1 MIHVHCTISSIKWDI
16 SLLTSESPH
25 INIPIPNEPSH
36 PQPHHFVRAT
46 LPAKYLNEGE
56 YQNITEM
63 EIFPVLPCLPTDQS
77 NLWVLSP
84 LSCLIPS
91 PNSNLNGISDEYQ
104 NQIQVSQDKHGLD
117 CILNEKRRI
126 LPRKGKRIFCIFK
139 LLIKKT
145 FDKVIGSDSRLI
157 IGFENENKC
166 FPVSITI
173 INACWK
179 EPGYYKC
186 FLIKS
191 RMLMTFWRLL

>member
-1 MIHVHCTISSIKWDI
+1 MVKSWAGARAELGKWFSF
-16 SLLTSESPH
+16 SLSLTKFVSPC
-25 INIPIPNEPSH
+25 
-36 PQPHHFVRAT
+36 
-46 LPAKYLNEGE
+46 
-56 YQNITEM
+56 
-63 EIFPVLPCLPTDQS
+63 PVLSL
-77 NLWVLSP
+77 
-84 LSCLIPS
+84 
-91 PNSNLNGISDEYQ
+91 SNLNGISDEYQ

-126 LPRKGKRIFCIFK
+126 LPRKGKRIFWIFK